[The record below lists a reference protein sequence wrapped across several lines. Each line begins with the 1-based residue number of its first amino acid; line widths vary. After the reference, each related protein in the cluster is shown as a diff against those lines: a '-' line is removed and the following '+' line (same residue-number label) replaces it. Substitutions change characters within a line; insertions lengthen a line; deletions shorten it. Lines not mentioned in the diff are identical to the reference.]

1 MKRSLISI
9 LFAMLLL
16 PSSFGY
22 EWGLSL
28 VNSTEFKGQEF
39 DSLKLNQ
46 NDSLSLWTKIPF
58 NKSNSSYL
66 PNPTDVHPSLEGY
79 QSISKEII
87 KILEQRK

>member
-46 NDSLSLWTKIPF
+46 N
-58 NKSNSSYL
+58 
-66 PNPTDVHPSLEGY
+66 E
-79 QSISKEII
+79 
-87 KILEQRK
+87 